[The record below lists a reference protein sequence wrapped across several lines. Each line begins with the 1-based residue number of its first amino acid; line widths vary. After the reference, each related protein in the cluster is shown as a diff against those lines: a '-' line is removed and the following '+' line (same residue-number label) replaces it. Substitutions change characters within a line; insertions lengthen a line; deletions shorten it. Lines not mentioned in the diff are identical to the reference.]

1 MSKSINQLV
10 AEQHIQGEETEFY
23 PTTQVIVDKVAEY
36 LSKTNGEIIH
46 SILDI
51 GCGNGAFFEKL
62 DKTQYFYDG
71 NKAGYDPSKLVRNY
85 SKYGIEK
92 SNILAEQLPEDVILL
107 GSDFYSNTLIDKK
120 VDVIFCNPPYS
131 DYDTWMEK
139 IVMQGNASV
148 IVMVVPVRWKNSERI
163 KYAIEKRKFD
173 TEVIGTY
180 DFSDAERKARAT
192 VDIVVIKAKCECY
205 NGRSYRKDTTDPFDT
220 WFEETFKFNA
230 EKSNTD
236 SYYSERKEQ
245 EEKKN
250 EIVANGDTAEM
261 LVKFYND
268 DMEKLYNNYR
278 ALEQLDSDIFKELKV
293 DIKML
298 KESLKSRLQG
308 LKHIYWDLLFK
319 KYDRLTC
326 RLTTQGKKRVT
337 QKLQD
342 NTAIDFTLENIFQLT
357 MWIIRH
363 SNTLYDEQLTDF
375 FFKLCNT
382 ENIHRY
388 KSNLRWND
396 DDWKYLKDSCTEY
409 GSFRHDKAKK
419 ILKNIQLDYRIV
431 VTAWKNFDFDY
442 TRVRMSEDL
451 IDFLYDLSV
460 IADNLGYK
468 LDLDIPEHHYIEIE
482 YEKWTNRDIY
492 TKNGELFCNL
502 KLYKNGNRHLKF
514 NPKFMQKFNVEMARI
529 NGWVQ
534 NKEQAQE
541 EMGLSK
547 EEINSIWKSNIKI
560 GIADTT
566 KLLGLP
572 QVV

>member
-1 MSKSINQLV
+1 MKSINQLV
-10 AEQHIQGEETEFY
+10 TEQHRQGEETEFY
-23 PTTQVIVDKVAEY
+23 PTPDYIVDKIAKH
-36 LSKTNGEIIH
+36 LSELKWNECIK

-51 GCGNGAFFEKL
+51 GCGNGNFFKKL
-62 DKTQYFYDG
+62 DETKYFYDS
-71 NKAGYDPSKLVRNY
+71 NKSGYDPSKLVRNY
-85 SKYGIEK
+85 KKYGIEK
-92 SNILAEQLPEDVILL
+92 SNILAGQLPEDVILL
-107 GSDFYSNTLIDKK
+107 GSDFNVQTLIDKK

-131 DYDTWMEK
+131 VYEQWAEK
-139 IVMQGNASV
+139 IIKQANAKEIILV
-148 IVMVVPVRWKNSERI
+148 IPSRWINNEQI
-163 KYAIEKRKFD
+163 KYALKVRKFD
-173 TEVIGTY
+173 FEIIG
-180 DFSDAERKARAT
+180 DFDFYEAERKARAK
-192 VDIVVIKAKCECY
+192 VQVISIHSARQEY
-205 NGRSYRKDTTDPFDT
+205 NGRSYERDNTDPFDV

-250 EIVANGDTAEM
+250 EIIANGDTAEM

-326 RLTTQGKKRVT
+326 RLTTEGKKRVT

-431 VTAWKNFDFDY
+431 VTAWKNFDLEWS
-442 TRVRMSEDL
+442 RSRLSEDCT
-451 IDFLYDLSV
+451 DFLYDLSV

-468 LDLDIPEHHYIEIE
+468 LDLEIPDRYTDDIDISD
-482 YEKWTNRDIY
+482 WTNRDIY
-492 TKNGELFCNL
+492 TTSGELFCNL